1 MSEDSSKKTVK
12 VVDRRWFTA
21 DGELRDLPPQDVLA
35 PSSPAVQPSSDGA
48 PASDAA
54 PPERTRAAV
63 NARPAHP
70 PELGL
75 VDLIDAL
82 AQPAAALLS
91 GQLPGRGRD
100 LEGARYYIDLLG
112 VVRSRLGTP
121 LTAEETRYLDDVLYQ
136 LRSLFVAATR

>member
-1 MSEDSSKKTVK
+1 MSEDSSEKTVK

-21 DGELRDLPPQDVLA
+21 DGELRDLPPQDV
-35 PSSPAVQPSSDGA
+35 PGPPSPAA
-48 PASDAA
+48 EPANNVA
-54 PPERTRAAV
+54 PPREVDPPEKTREAATV
-63 NARPAHP
+63 RPPHP

>member
-1 MSEDSSKKTVK
+1 MSDESAEKTVR

-21 DGELRDLPPQDVLA
+21 EGELRDVPEQPAAGAPQPA
-35 PSSPAVQPSSDGA
+35 PQPAHREPAVRNEARVEATTGNSEGPSTS
-48 PASDAA
+48 
-54 PPERTRAAV
+54 
-63 NARPAHP
+63 AHD
-70 PELGL
+70 LGL

-100 LEGARYYIDLLG
+100 PEGARYYIDLLG
-112 VVRSRLGTP
+112 VIRSRMGTP
-121 LTAEETRYLDDVLYQ
+121 LSAEETRYLDDVLYQ